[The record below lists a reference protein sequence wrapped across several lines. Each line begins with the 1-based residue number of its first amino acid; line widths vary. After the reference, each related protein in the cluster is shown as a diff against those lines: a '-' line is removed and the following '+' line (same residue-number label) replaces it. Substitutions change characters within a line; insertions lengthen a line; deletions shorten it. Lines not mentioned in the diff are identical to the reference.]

1 MCKDDDDDSVDDDII
16 KNVKSVNEVKAKE
29 FQQTFV
35 TMSSH
40 GKSVQMNTW
49 LLSLDE
55 NELGCFPLLEDVGV
69 ILFYPKS
76 RFVRSRPLLLLLL
89 LK

>member
-1 MCKDDDDDSVDDDII
+1 MCKDDDDNNSVDDDII

-40 GKSVQMNTW
+40 GKSVQMNT
-49 LLSLDE
+49 
-55 NELGCFPLLEDVGV
+55 
-69 ILFYPKS
+69 
-76 RFVRSRPLLLLLL
+76 
-89 LK
+89 